1 MDPTVS
7 LIFRKSSLCYYESR
21 ILPHY
26 LCYLIYFYDVMIESG
41 DEISPNE
48 AFDVLNEVVDFAA
61 SDLPPDWS
69 SYFDDNYQTFYYVHI
84 PSGHTQWEYP
94 TADTVIDEDL
104 TLQNRD
110 FVHERKLE
118 LDIASMYSDEY
129 PLPNRLV
136 KKREQIDLASSHS
149 QDGSHYGIR
158 LMTESYYK
166 LHSPEKTDA
175 QWYDDN
181 EECLEEES
189 TPRQPFLQLKNNAR
203 DRLFDER
210 YEDRIRKRTQQ
221 ASATNYKGGV
231 NQDYIGMAQLYR
243 IQRPYAN
250 PKYKALCILCHENY
264 AQDVFFPCEHHCVC
278 RSCIQKENICEERKF
293 DSTPDGYINCS
304 LCMNIIKL
312 ILPLENGREVDKYWQ
327 WVYEDKVNLPRT
339 FLRNFKHSAGVI
351 ETVYVKDEFKTKKT
365 QSNKGSSS
373 ILDTD
378 SSVNNC
384 GVS

>member
-1 MDPTVS
+1 MNGIGEEITENEGLEDLNQVVEFETA
-7 LIFRKSSLCYYESR
+7 E
-21 ILPHY
+21 LP
-26 LCYLIYFYDVMIESG
+26 S
-41 DEISPNE
+41 
-48 AFDVLNEVVDFAA
+48 
-61 SDLPPDWS
+61 DWS
-69 SYFDDNYQTFYYVHI
+69 SYFDDNYQTIYYVHI

-94 TADTVIDEDL
+94 TLDTVVNEL
-104 TLQNRD
+104 GNSLLSNREFD
-110 FVHERKLE
+110 NVKKLE
-118 LDIASMYSDEY
+118 LDLASLYSDEY
-129 PLPNRLV
+129 PSPSRSAGQDRRRDML
-136 KKREQIDLASSHS
+136 DLASSHS
-149 QDGSHYGIR
+149 QDGSQYGIR

-166 LHSPEKTDA
+166 LHSPEKTDV

-181 EECLEEES
+181 EECLEGES
-189 TPRQPFLQLKNNAR
+189 TPPGPSLRHKE
-203 DRLFDER
+203 DREASGTLFDER

-221 ASATNYKGGV
+221 STQRTNYKGGV

-278 RSCIQKENICEERKF
+278 RICIAKENICEERMF
-293 DSTPDGYINCS
+293 ATTPDAYINCS

-327 WVYEDKVNLPRT
+327 WVYEDKVELPKM

-351 ETVYVKDEFKTKKT
+351 ETVYVNDEFKTQNKIHNQKSKT
-365 QSNKGSSS
+365 GKLEDEE
-373 ILDTD
+373 I
-378 SSVNNC
+378 SVNNC